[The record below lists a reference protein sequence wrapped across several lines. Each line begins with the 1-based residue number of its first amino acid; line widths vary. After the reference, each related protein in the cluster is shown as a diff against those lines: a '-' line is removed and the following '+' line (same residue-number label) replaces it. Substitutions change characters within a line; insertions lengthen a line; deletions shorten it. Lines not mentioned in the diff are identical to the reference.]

1 MKNVLTVLA
10 ICLTT
15 TLFAQ
20 SNNLKGNVTFNKVKI
35 ENLKIAVEVDS
46 VEEIESTF
54 SVEDFEK
61 ILDETGNN
69 EDIIFSIKCNDKKVG
84 DDVKSHIKYEIKGN
98 TDNKKEFLKNIAK
111 LRKAALKYYNSKK

>member
-10 ICLTT
+10 ICLAT

-20 SNNLKGNVTFNKVKI
+20 NNSLKGNVTFNKVKI
-35 ENLKIAVEVDS
+35 ENLKIAVEVDF

-69 EDIIFSIKCNDKKVG
+69 EDIFFSIKCNDKKVG
-84 DDVKSHIKYEIKGN
+84 NEVKSHIKYEIKGN
-98 TDNKKEFLKNIAK
+98 TSEKEKFLAGIKKVRASAI
-111 LRKAALKYYNSKK
+111 KYYNSKK